1 MTILEEEVEFLEPPK
16 PEPRSKLP
24 AAEPLVKEPPRFD
37 AAAPVSIRLALA
49 NLARGVLPFV
59 AVTSFLL
66 LSRGVLCSLTQP
78 RSTYRNR
85 AVPELAVDEKD
96 AVDGSVR
103 EVLLLLLRRRLE
115 EGNGSTGFKT
125 PLTSRMLP
133 FR

>member
-1 MTILEEEVEFLEPPK
+1 
-16 PEPRSKLP
+16 
-24 AAEPLVKEPPRFD
+24 
-37 AAAPVSIRLALA
+37 
-49 NLARGVLPFV
+49 
-59 AVTSFLL
+59 
-66 LSRGVLCSLTQP
+66 
-78 RSTYRNR
+78 
-85 AVPELAVDEKD
+85 VPELAVDEKD